1 MFKSIQWKIIAI
13 FLLLTVSVM
22 IVVGTFLL
30 QNISAYYYNDFSNSL
45 DTQVFSEDVIPD
57 FEAALQGEN
66 GLYNCLDLLKVY
78 SVRMGIDSFRNYYI
92 LDNSL
97 NILGGSSSET
107 GTLTATSNLM
117 LALDGKRGNIID
129 ENAKFMD
136 YALPVGEGK
145 YIIYVTDSMQE
156 VNEIITNMFINI
168 FWALL
173 FGLLISL
180 ILGFFLSRTIISPI
194 STLQHRSESMAEGD
208 FTHKIE
214 VRSRDEIGRLT
225 IAFNEMAGKINTSL
239 EEIQA
244 EKNKVEAIL
253 LHMTDAVLAYD
264 NTGALIHI
272 NPAGDKLLGEHKE
285 KSFDEFFDML
295 EANISL
301 YRILYI
307 DSSETIERDIEFQ
320 GKNLKAFFAP
330 FNTERSV
337 AAGVVVVFQDI
348 TRRQM
353 LDNARRE
360 FVANVSHELRT
371 PLTTIKTYAETISD
385 MGEGGVNDS
394 VLHFVN
400 VIENEADRMTRL
412 VKDLLTLSQLDSS
425 KVIERRKKF
434 DLAQLVSSVTE
445 KLSVTAKNSGH
456 IIKTDINMSSPICF
470 GEPDAIEQV
479 LTNIISNA
487 IKYTPGGGKVNISC
501 YGDFSK
507 AYITV
512 KDNGIGIPASDLP
525 RIFER
530 FYRVDKARSR
540 QSGGTGL
547 GLAIAKEIIE
557 RHDGTI
563 VIESPEQKGTVVKIM
578 LPLYKKDEA
587 E

>member
-22 IVVGTFLL
+22 ILVGTFLM
-30 QNISAYYYNDFSNSL
+30 QNISAYYYTDFNNSL
-45 DTQVFSEDVIPD
+45 DSHVFTDDFVSELDSAVDSEDGV
-57 FEAALQGEN
+57 N
-66 GLYNCLDLLKVY
+66 KVLDLLKIY
-78 SVRMGIDSFRNYYI
+78 SVRMGIDSFRNYYV

-97 NILGGSSSET
+97 NVLGGSTTRQESFESTQNLLLAMTGER
-107 GTLTATSNLM
+107 GTLTDKSSSV
-117 LALDGKRGNIID
+117 
-129 ENAKFMD
+129 MD
-136 YALPVGEGK
+136 YALPLNDGE
-145 YIIYVTDSMQE
+145 YIIYVTDSMEE

-168 FWALL
+168 FWAML

-180 ILGFFLSRTIISPI
+180 VLGFFLSRTIIAPI

-208 FTHKIE
+208 FTRKIE

-225 IAFNEMAGKINTSL
+225 IAFNEMAAKINTSVA
-239 EEIQA
+239 EIQA

-253 LHMTDAVLAYD
+253 INMTDAVAAYD
-264 NTGALIHI
+264 NNGALIHI
-272 NPAGDKLLGEHKE
+272 NPAGENLLGEHRDC
-285 KSFDEFFDML
+285 SFDDLFEILD
-295 EANISL
+295 ANISL
-301 YRILYI
+301 YRILYL
-307 DSSETIERDIEFQ
+307 DSEETIERDIEFH
-320 GKNLKAFFAP
+320 GKSLKAYFAP
-330 FNTERSV
+330 FNTEHSV
-337 AAGVVVVFQDI
+337 TAGVVVVFQDI

-385 MGEGGVNDS
+385 MGEDS
-394 VLHFVN
+394 ADPSVRRFVK

-425 KVIERRKKF
+425 KQIERRKLF
-434 DLAQLVSSVTE
+434 DIAELVSSVSE
-445 KLSVTAKNSGH
+445 KLSISAKTTGH
-456 IIKTDINMSSPICF
+456 LFKTDIDMPSPTCY

-479 LTNIISNA
+479 LTNIISNS
-487 IKYTPGGGKVNISC
+487 IKYTPGGGKISITC
-501 YGDFSK
+501 HGDFTN

-512 KDNGIGIPASDLP
+512 KDNGIGIPESDLP

-557 RHDGTI
+557 RHNGTIEIESPGQKGTI
-563 VIESPEQKGTVVKIM
+563 VKIV
-578 LPLYKKDEA
+578 LPLYDSEK
-587 E
+587 